1 MVGERVMTLKN
12 PATFLER
19 DNWMRAL
26 LAAKL
31 LPHATARVAL
41 AIAMH
46 LHVESGRCD
55 PRYKTVSKASGVS
68 ERSVFRHVEL
78 LVRAGWIALDR
89 KTGFSNQHF
98 LLTPAN
104 SMAEVTP
111 ANSMA
116 DLPLPNREGDP
127 CQNEGG
133 PLPIGWQ
140 TKSGKA
146 KRTEKRRKT
155 LSPDVAS
162 LGGKKG
168 SKRRAREGRIKPEA
182 EPNRDAAT
190 AEADPLPAHR
200 PKKEEKL
207 RNSENITKLSADAF
221 PRFWAV
227 YPNHQ
232 NEKLARKAFARAEIS
247 TDPEAIIA
255 GAQRYALA
263 QQLRLSR
270 PDQTPQ
276 HTAHAHNWL
285 DAERWNDPPPPGLV
299 VDEAGHPLAIEQ
311 QEEDGEEESF
321 ETAYAKFLQRT
332 GGPSW

>member
-1 MVGERVMTLKN
+1 MTALKN

-26 LAAKL
+26 LAARL

-146 KRTEKRRKT
+146 KRTEKGEKDSLPPVAARGVKKARKR
-155 LSPDVAS
+155 LA
-162 LGGKKG
+162 
-168 SKRRAREGRIKPEA
+168 AEARIKAEA
-182 EPNRDAAT
+182 EPNRN
-190 AEADPLPAHR
+190 AE
-200 PKKEEKL
+200 
-207 RNSENITKLSADAF
+207 TADAF

-232 NEKLARKAFARAEIS
+232 NEKLARKAFARAEIN
-247 TDPEAIIA
+247 TDPEIIIA

-263 QQLRLSR
+263 EQLRLSR
-270 PDQTPQ
+270 PKQTGQ

-285 DAERWNDPPPPGLV
+285 DGERWNDPPPPGLV

-311 QEEDGEEESF
+311 QEEQEDTRDPLERVMAE
-321 ETAYAKFLQRT
+321 APQLWPDWK
-332 GGPSW
+332 